1 MACMKRPH
9 RRRSLISSSR
19 LRIAMLL
26 LLLLVVVVTLAMS
39 SPVYKRSVTEQHM
52 PTTGKLRPKCE
63 HAMRL
68 GSNDGNWT
76 FRTRDSSALRHFGTV
91 RWVRSVRIFR
101 HQYRSVQKTLLTRDV
116 HKNGIPIPVG
126 FPREFHG
133 SGNTNVP
140 KMGIGMGRVH
150 VTVGMG
156 MATF

>member
-1 MACMKRPH
+1 MADRRYSFMACMKRPH

-26 LLLLVVVVTLAMS
+26 LLLLVVTLAMS

-63 HAMRL
+63 DAMRL
-68 GSNDGNWT
+68 GSKDGNWT

-116 HKNGIPIPVG
+116 HKNGIPIPMG
-126 FPREFHG
+126 FPRN
-133 SGNTNVP
+133 S
-140 KMGIGMGRVH
+140 IG
-150 VTVGMG
+150 VGTQMCQKWG
-156 MATF
+156 